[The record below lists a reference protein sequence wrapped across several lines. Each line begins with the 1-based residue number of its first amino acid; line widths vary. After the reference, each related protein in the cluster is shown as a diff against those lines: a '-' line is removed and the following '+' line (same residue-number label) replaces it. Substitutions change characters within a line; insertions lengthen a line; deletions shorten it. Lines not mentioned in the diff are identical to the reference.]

1 MGHGKD
7 ERRELFIFPDGS
19 AVEMIVFAPAST
31 PSQRPPRPPCERDAG
46 PAEREAQSGAKPTAT
61 QAPPPAGQEP
71 SGAAHE
77 CPLCGCDLV
86 HPVDWERNSAAS
98 WNLLLRCPNCETQRS
113 VILGREGV
121 EAFNREI
128 YLGAQALAREA
139 DSVTRRNFSEE
150 SAKLVEALARDLI
163 LPMDF

>member
-1 MGHGKD
+1 MGYGKD

-19 AVEMIVFAPAST
+19 AVEIIVFAPAST
-31 PSQRPPRPPCERDAG
+31 PSQASSRKTRDRDAG
-46 PAEREAQSGAKPTAT
+46 PAERESQPGVKPTAT
-61 QAPPPAGQEP
+61 QAPPPVGQEP
-71 SGAAHE
+71 GGAAHE
-77 CPLCGCDLV
+77 CPLCGSDLV
-86 HPVDWERNSAAS
+86 YPVDWERNSAAS
-98 WNLLLRCPNCETQRS
+98 WNLLLRCPDCETQRS
-113 VILGREGV
+113 IVLGREGV

-139 DSVTRRNFSEE
+139 DSMTRRNFAEE